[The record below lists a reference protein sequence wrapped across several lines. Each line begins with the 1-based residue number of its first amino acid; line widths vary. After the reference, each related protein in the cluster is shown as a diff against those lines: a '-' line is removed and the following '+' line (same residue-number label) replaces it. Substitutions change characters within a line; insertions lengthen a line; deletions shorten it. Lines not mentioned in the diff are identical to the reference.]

1 MIKSAQSEEKYRGV
15 EPFYGLRTNFGNK
28 KNFPAVPMELSL
40 GGGTAGE
47 YQPYPL
53 GKYF

>member
-1 MIKSAQSEEKYRGV
+1 LIGIEKIS
-15 EPFYGLRTNFGNK
+15 GLGKPGPELEIISK